1 MGEQP
6 PSLPYLLNVK
16 EKAVA
21 VASTTLR
28 QLCPQ
33 MATGGRTRA
42 VLTVLLVALLVLPFA
57 AAMDAPLED
66 TPAAAPAQVSNSGA
80 FCRTL

>member
-1 MGEQP
+1 
-6 PSLPYLLNVK
+6 VK